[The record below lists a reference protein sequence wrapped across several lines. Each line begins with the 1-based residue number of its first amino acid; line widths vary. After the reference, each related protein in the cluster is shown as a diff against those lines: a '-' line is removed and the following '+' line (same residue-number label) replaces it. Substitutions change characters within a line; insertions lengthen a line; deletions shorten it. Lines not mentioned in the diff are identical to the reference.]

1 MHIRYERP
9 VPELTFEVTAPLRL
23 SLGPG
28 LDTVIDKWSLDGIR
42 PPEHLTGDS
51 GNARLTI
58 PFHGFEISFPVQL
71 KRDHKTG
78 IMRFVDLGYR
88 EECMLRHFYRELV
101 TGRCISTETM
111 ILAMDAPVEKVPMV
125 ETSREEAAG
134 RATMKPRAIRVGM
147 MVALYVGL
155 VGFLYEPL
163 FAPIWQETLM
173 KLSDEPVALG
183 TENKAS
189 AHNTEGSATQTQ
201 FPGPHRSLSL

>member
-1 MHIRYERP
+1 MQIRYERP

-51 GNARLTI
+51 GSAQLAI
-58 PFHGFEISFPVQL
+58 PFHGFEISFPIQL

-88 EECMLRHFYRELV
+88 EERVLRHFYRELV
-101 TGRCISTETM
+101 TGRSVSTEAM

-125 ETSREEAAG
+125 ETSKEEAAG
-134 RATMKPRAIRVGM
+134 RAATTPRAIRVGM

-163 FAPIWQETLM
+163 FAPIWEETLM
-173 KLSDEPVALG
+173 KLSDEPVTLWI
-183 TENKAS
+183 ENKANS
-189 AHNTEGSATQTQ
+189 YNMEDSATQTQ
-201 FPGPHRSLSL
+201 FPGPYSSVSH